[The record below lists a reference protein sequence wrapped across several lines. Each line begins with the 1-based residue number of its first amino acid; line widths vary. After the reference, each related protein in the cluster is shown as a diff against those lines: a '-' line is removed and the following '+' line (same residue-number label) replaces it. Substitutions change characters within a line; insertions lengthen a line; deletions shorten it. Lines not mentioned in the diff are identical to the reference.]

1 MHVVSS
7 ETHRNIQRIEEIV
20 RKKCKKLEESLHGPI
35 SMRTQNIVVVFESRP
50 ASGRNRHSKTKNF
63 ASGDFQKIE
72 KNQYFAWNCVA
83 LA

>member
-35 SMRTQNIVVVFESRP
+35 SMRTQNIVVFVP
-50 ASGRNRHSKTKNF
+50 AGRNRHSKTKNF
-63 ASGDFQKIE
+63 ASGDFQKIK
-72 KNQYFAWNCVA
+72 KNQYFARKCEA